1 MPGSRSPLGALTLA
15 QARALERELAR
26 SGAPLP
32 VFVGMRNWHPFLHE
46 TLADMT
52 ARGLKRA
59 LGIILSPL
67 RTEASWERYQ
77 QDVADARAKVG
88 GAPEVT
94 FARAWYDHPRF
105 IEAVADRARASLAE
119 IPPAVRGRSP
129 PVFTAPSAPVRMADA
144 GPYVADLT
152 AAARAVADRLGHQR
166 WSLAFQSRSGS
177 PRDPWLEPDIG
188 DVLTRLAANGERQV
202 VVVPIGFVCDHVE
215 LLYDLDVEAHAIAS
229 AHGLALHPPAAG
241 NDHPGVVRVPPGPA
255 PVPDGFQLLAP
266 TRLAPFLSSRLFS
279 WPGKLRMALD
289 LVLPRGIADDESLG
303 AFVRR
308 RLGREALERV
318 AQPLVAGIYT
328 ADPDDL
334 SLAATMPRFCE
345 LERRERSVVLGLW
358 RAARKA
364 PQEGTSGARWSLFV
378 TFRNGMAE
386 LVTTLASRLP
396 PGTALLKHRVDGLER
411 HGHGW
416 RVLSAEGAAVEVDRG
431 LVAVA

>member
-1 MPGSRSPLGALTLA
+1 MSPAAIDAVLLIAFGGPTAPREIRPFLEIVTRGRGVPPERLEEVARHYERMPGSRSPLGALTLA

-26 SGAPLP
+26 SGMPLP

-119 IPPAVRGRSP
+119 IPPAVRVRSP
-129 PVFTAPSAPVRMADA
+129 LVFTAHSVPVAMADA
-144 GPYVADLT
+144 SPYVADLT
-152 AAARAVADRLGHQR
+152 AAALAVAERLGHQR
-166 WSLAFQSRSGS
+166 WSIAYQSRSGS

-188 DVLTRLAANGERQV
+188 DVLKRLAANGERQV

-229 AHGLALHPPAAG
+229 AHGLALHRAAAV
-241 NDHPGVVRVPPGPA
+241 NDHPEFVSM
-255 PVPDGFQLLAP
+255 LA
-266 TRLAPFLSSRLFS
+266 
-279 WPGKLRMALD
+279 D
-289 LVLPRGIADDESLG
+289 LVRGT
-303 AFVRR
+303 R
-308 RLGREALERV
+308 
-318 AQPLVAGIYT
+318 
-328 ADPDDL
+328 
-334 SLAATMPRFCE
+334 
-345 LERRERSVVLGLW
+345 
-358 RAARKA
+358 
-364 PQEGTSGARWSLFV
+364 
-378 TFRNGMAE
+378 
-386 LVTTLASRLP
+386 
-396 PGTALLKHRVDGLER
+396 
-411 HGHGW
+411 
-416 RVLSAEGAAVEVDRG
+416 
-431 LVAVA
+431 

>member
-1 MPGSRSPLGALTLA
+1 VSPAAIDAVLLIAFGGPTAPREIRPFLEIVTRGRGVPPERLEEVARHYERMPGSRSPLGALTLA

-26 SGAPLP
+26 SGMPLP

-119 IPPAVRGRSP
+119 IPPAVRVRSP
-129 PVFTAPSAPVRMADA
+129 LVFTAHSVPVAMADA
-144 GPYVADLT
+144 SPYVADLT
-152 AAARAVADRLGHQR
+152 AAARAVAERLGHQR
-166 WSLAFQSRSGS
+166 WSLAYQSRSGS

-188 DVLTRLAANGERQV
+188 DVLKRLAANGERQV

-229 AHGLALHPPAAG
+229 AHGLALHRAAAV
-241 NDHPGVVRVPPGPA
+241 NDHPEFVA
-255 PVPDGFQLLAP
+255 MLA
-266 TRLAPFLSSRLFS
+266 
-279 WPGKLRMALD
+279 D
-289 LVLPRGIADDESLG
+289 LVRGT
-303 AFVRR
+303 R
-308 RLGREALERV
+308 
-318 AQPLVAGIYT
+318 
-328 ADPDDL
+328 
-334 SLAATMPRFCE
+334 
-345 LERRERSVVLGLW
+345 
-358 RAARKA
+358 
-364 PQEGTSGARWSLFV
+364 
-378 TFRNGMAE
+378 
-386 LVTTLASRLP
+386 
-396 PGTALLKHRVDGLER
+396 
-411 HGHGW
+411 
-416 RVLSAEGAAVEVDRG
+416 
-431 LVAVA
+431 